1 MPAFLSIMNLLGDE
15 IIDENDDAKTKPKT
29 PLVRQGVNN
38 MITISKEKPGL

>member
-1 MPAFLSIMNLLGDE
+1 MPAFLSIMNYLGDE
-15 IIDENDDAKTKPKT
+15 IIDENDDAKTKLKT